1 MLAEA
6 QGGLTACFFRPIG
19 SVITV
24 GHRILA
30 NWRIVV
36 PYTIPSSTIRIAAGI
51 AISATLHMLLA
62 LGLSPRVTDK
72 MAWQSPLRI
81 EVLLAPHSKDLHEIS
96 GLVSSNDA
104 LRVAAEPQA
113 IDTNVAERRSH
124 APASDTGMVQFE
136 FPFDRYFAARE
147 LDVRASQINEVQLIY
162 PKRAYE
168 MRIAGKVILRIF
180 INEHGS
186 IDMTSILAATPPGV
200 FEEAAF
206 TATQALQFSPALK
219 NGREVKSQKTIEVVF
234 NPYERI
240 SMP

>member
-1 MLAEA
+1 M
-6 QGGLTACFFRPIG
+6 
-19 SVITV
+19 
-24 GHRILA
+24 
-30 NWRIVV
+30 
-36 PYTIPSSTIRIAAGI
+36 PYTISSSTIRIATGI

-72 MAWQSPLRI
+72 MAWQFPSRI

-96 GLVSSNDA
+96 VLASSNDA

-113 IDTNVAERRSH
+113 IDTNVAETRSN
-124 APASDTGMVQFE
+124 APAIDAGMVQFE
-136 FPFDRYFAARE
+136 FPFDRYFAAKE

-162 PKRAYE
+162 PKQAYE
-168 MRIAGKVILRIF
+168 MRIAGKVKLRIF

-234 NPYERI
+234 NPYDRI
-240 SMP
+240 AMP